1 MQIRNYHKNYIIT
14 NMDGEHWGYQYSA
27 GEIAFVKLCFEKNPE
42 DTTVIVEY
50 RTGESYTWKCKYL
63 GVYNGQFGVAVSAD
77 GEKVFAQTWENGLFC
92 FDARK
97 GARIWRTKS
106 RRGITS
112 LFVNDHTIVA
122 HQHEHALQLID
133 MNTGEVLKEK
143 RPATAWGFTA
153 LNHQY
158 FICQV
163 TARKWEIIEAE
174 TLETVESFAHK
185 TFTNNHMDYVI
196 NHISLCEDGK
206 ILVKGFKNVWDN
218 SQRTPKMLP
227 NIEFENYVES
237 IALKDCR

>member
-1 MQIRNYHKNYIIT
+1 MDIREYHKNYIIT
-14 NMDGEHWGYQYSA
+14 NMDDEHWWFQYSA
-27 GEIAFVKLCFEKNPE
+27 GRIASVKLLFEEKCK
-42 DTTVIVEY
+42 DATVIVEY
-50 RTGESYTWKCKYL
+50 RTGESYIWQSKYID
-63 GVYNGQFGVAVSAD
+63 YTCQFGVAVSAD

-92 FDARK
+92 FDART

-112 LFVNDHTIVA
+112 LFVNDNTIVA

-143 RPATAWGFTA
+143 RPATAWGFKA

-174 TLETVESFAHK
+174 TLETVESFTHK
-185 TFTNNHMDYVI
+185 EFTDNHMDYVI
-196 NHISLCEDGK
+196 KHISIYEDGK
-206 ILVKGFKNVWDN
+206 ILVKGFKNVWDH
-218 SQRTPKMLP
+218 SERIPKMLP
-227 NIEFENYVES
+227 SIEFENYIES
-237 IALKDCR
+237 SLFKGIL

>member
-14 NMDGEHWGYQYSA
+14 NMDDEHWWFQYSA
-27 GEIAFVKLCFEKNPE
+27 GEIAFVKLFFEKNSE
-42 DTTVIVEY
+42 DATVIVEY
-50 RTGESYTWKCKYL
+50 RTGESYAWQSKYID
-63 GVYNGQFGVAVSAD
+63 YTCQFGVAVSAD
-77 GEKVFAQTWENGLFC
+77 GEKVFAQTWDNGLFC
-92 FDARK
+92 FDAK
-97 GARIWRTKS
+97 TGARIWRTKS

-122 HQHEHALQLID
+122 HQHERALQLID

-163 TARKWEIIEAE
+163 TARKWELIEAE
-174 TLETVESFAHK
+174 TLETVESFTHK
-185 TFTNNHMDYVI
+185 EFTDNHMDYVI

-206 ILVKGFKNVWDN
+206 IHVKGFKNVWDN
-218 SQRTPKMLP
+218 SDKTPKMLP
-227 NIEFENYVES
+227 NIEFENYEES